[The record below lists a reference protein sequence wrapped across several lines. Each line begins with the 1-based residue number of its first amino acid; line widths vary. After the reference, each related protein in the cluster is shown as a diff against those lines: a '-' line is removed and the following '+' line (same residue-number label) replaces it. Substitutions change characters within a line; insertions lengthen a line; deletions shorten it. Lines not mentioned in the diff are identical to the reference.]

1 MRRTFTT
8 SATRPNGAR
17 RTTAIALVVSCVLV
31 ACSGSDGG
39 STAPDDTVATSSAP
53 APSEVIPASDA
64 PSTSEGAPDDAAGTD
79 GTTATTASDEPR
91 YVSGEDEF
99 LFDQEQLHT
108 FEIDLPEEALAQLDA
123 DPAAEEY
130 VEGSLTFDGE
140 TIEPIG
146 IRYKGS
152 VGAFIG
158 CTAGPNPFEAS
169 GAKSCTKLSMKLKIN
184 WDDPD
189 LEFYGVRR
197 VQLHA
202 LNLDASLMHER
213 LGYWLFR
220 EMGVPAPR
228 STHARVVVNGE
239 YLGVFALTEEVDGR
253 FARAT
258 FDDGTGNVYKE
269 VWPFDADGEPR
280 TADEFI
286 AALETNEDE
295 DPTADIITAFAAELA
310 AAAPD
315 ERVDVLERWTD
326 LETLLATIVVDRAI
340 RNDDG
345 PLHWY
350 CFEACEPHNFY
361 WYEDPS
367 TLKVSLVPWDLDN
380 AFDALVAG
388 TTVGN
393 FIAVA
398 DPFGEI
404 TNDCEPFAHGSF
416 NLLQRS
422 AACDPLLGAL
432 ATLRDDYERIRA
444 DLLAGPFADDRIE
457 EQLTAWTEQI
467 GPAVAEAA
475 ERHDDAPSVESWEAA
490 LVRLR
495 EAIDTSRNG
504 DGR

>member
-1 MRRTFTT
+1 MRRTVTASTT
-8 SATRPNGAR
+8 RSNWTR
-17 RTTAIALVVSCVLV
+17 RTGAAAVLGATLLV
-31 ACSGSDGG
+31 ACSGGGDGATVGTDSTGTTAETPPATNEEPSATTTPAPDASGG
-39 STAPDDTVATSSAP
+39 SDASDEAAATTAPD
-53 APSEVIPASDA
+53 
-64 PSTSEGAPDDAAGTD
+64 
-79 GTTATTASDEPR
+79 EPR
-91 YVSGEDEF
+91 SLSGDDEF
-99 LFDQEQLHT
+99 LFDQEQMHT

-189 LEFYGVRR
+189 AEFYGVRR
-197 VQLHA
+197 VQLHS
-202 LNLDASLMHER
+202 LNLDTSLMHER

-239 YLGVFALTEEVDGR
+239 YVGVFALTEEIDGR
-253 FARAT
+253 FAREA
-258 FDDGTGNVYKE
+258 FDDGSGNVYKE
-269 VWPFDADGEPR
+269 VWPFDATGAPR
-280 TADEFI
+280 SAEEFI
-286 AALETNEDE
+286 AGLETNEDD
-295 DPTADIITAFAAELA
+295 DPTADIITGFATELA

-315 ERVDVLERWTD
+315 ERVDVLARWTD

-345 PLHWY
+345 PIHWY
-350 CFEACEPHNFY
+350 CFEACAPHNFY

-367 TLKVSLVPWDLDN
+367 SLKVTLLPWDLDN
-380 AFDALVAG
+380 AFDALVDG

-404 TNDCEPFAHGSF
+404 TNDCEPFAYGSF

-422 AACDPLLGAL
+422 AACDPLLGTL

-444 DLLAGPFADDRIE
+444 DLLAGPFAEERIE

-467 GPAVAEAA
+467 RPAVAEAA
-475 ERHDDAPSVESWEAA
+475 ELHDDAPSIDAWEAA
-490 LVRLR
+490 LDRLR
-495 EAIDTSRNG
+495 EAVATSRNG
-504 DGR
+504 AGR

>member
-1 MRRTFTT
+1 MRRAVTSSTT
-8 SATRPNGAR
+8 RSSWTR
-17 RTTAIALVVSCVLV
+17 RTGVAAVTGAALLV
-31 ACSGSDGG
+31 ACNGG
-39 STAPDDTVATSSAP
+39 DNGAAEPDTTAATTATAPATDELPAASTAGAGDETNETGEKGETAATTAPD
-53 APSEVIPASDA
+53 
-64 PSTSEGAPDDAAGTD
+64 
-79 GTTATTASDEPR
+79 EPR
-91 YVSGEDEF
+91 SLSGDDDL

-158 CTAGPNPFEAS
+158 CTAGSNPFEAS

-189 LEFYGVRR
+189 REFYGVRR
-197 VQLHA
+197 VQLHS
-202 LNLDASLMHER
+202 LNLDSSLMHER

-239 YLGVFALTEEVDGR
+239 YLGVFGLTEEIDGR
-253 FARAT
+253 FTREA
-258 FDDGTGNVYKE
+258 FDDGSGNVYKE
-269 VWPFDADGEPR
+269 VWPFDAAGVPR
-280 TADEFI
+280 SAEEFI
-286 AALETNEDE
+286 AGLETNEDE
-295 DPTADIITAFAAELA
+295 DPTADIITAFAADLA

-326 LETLLATIVVDRAI
+326 LDTLLATAVVDRAI

-345 PLHWY
+345 PIHWY
-350 CFEACEPHNFY
+350 CFDECAPHNFY

-367 TLKVSLVPWDLDN
+367 TLKMSLIPWDLDN
-380 AFDALVAG
+380 AFDALAEG

-404 TNDCEPFAHGSF
+404 TNDCEPFTYGSF
-416 NLLQRS
+416 SLLQRS

-444 DLLAGPFADDRIE
+444 ELLAGPFAEDRIE
-457 EQLTAWTEQI
+457 EQLASWTEQI
-467 GPAVAEAA
+467 RPAVADAA
-475 ERHDDAPSVESWEAA
+475 ELHDDAPTLEAWDAA
-490 LVRLR
+490 LDRLR
-495 EAIDTSRNG
+495 DAVDISRNG